1 MTEKNQLSGLCIN
14 CSNAEKC
21 NYCMNHKR
29 PVIFCEEFSC
39 LDPLES
45 KTDFDGDTQK
55 SDHPM
60 KSVRNG
66 ICVNGENGET
76 RCLKKADDNGINL
89 EKDKTNKTNK
99 VNRKNS

>member
-45 KTDFDGDTQK
+45 KTDIDGDTQK
-55 SDHPM
+55 SDCPI
-60 KSVRNG
+60 KPVRNG
-66 ICVNGENGET
+66 ICSKCENGET
-76 RCLKKADDNGINL
+76 RRLKKTDDPVINFK
-89 EKDKTNKTNK
+89 KDK
-99 VNRKNS
+99 

>member
-45 KTDFDGDTQK
+45 KTDIDKDTQK
-55 SDHPM
+55 FDYPI
-60 KSVRNG
+60 KPVWNG
-66 ICVNGENGET
+66 ICNCNKYCKNGET
-76 RCLKKADDNGINL
+76 RCLKKTDDHVINFK
-89 EKDKTNKTNK
+89 KDK
-99 VNRKNS
+99 